1 MNENQILQK
10 LIEKQKITSEVL
22 SNLKTESAQT
32 GKNVDV
38 LLIEKGII
46 TEIELVQI
54 KAEIFNIPFVDLS
67 QVTVTDESLGM
78 LPVDTMKRYK
88 MIVFEKEG
96 FVMKVAMSDPFDIQ
110 AIGYVKS
117 KYPNYKRIETYISS
131 REQIFEII
139 DRKSSSL
146 IGESI
151 EESLSDYQGED
162 MEIQD
167 SGETVDASE
176 ANLSN
181 APIAKIVNTII
192 EFAAKNK
199 SSDIHI
205 EPLETK
211 TRVRYRIHGVMIEK
225 ISLPKK
231 IHQALVARIK
241 IMTKTMKIDVKR
253 APQDGRIPMKYKDRV
268 FDLRVSSLPTVYG
281 EKIVMRLLERGGKIP
296 ALENSGLRGPG
307 FKVYLDAI
315 TSTVGIIL
323 ITGPTG
329 SGKTQTLASTLLRIN
344 DPKVNI
350 ITLEDPVE
358 IRIDG
363 VNQVQVNPQ
372 AGLTF
377 AKGLRS
383 ILRQDPDIVLIGEI
397 RDTETAQLAVQA
409 SLTGHLVLATLHTNN
424 ASSALPRL
432 VDMGMENYLL
442 ASTIKAIVAQRLVR
456 TICPDC
462 ITALPLTKEVI
473 SDINTTLGNIEG
485 FNTESYLEAKCKQG
499 NLPAYYKC
507 PEVINGEKTYYTY
520 KGNGC
525 SKCNGTGYA
534 GRIGIFEVL
543 GMNES
548 IGRLL
553 MKNKPSSEIEAEA
566 VRHGMITM
574 VQDGYI
580 KALDGITTIEEVMR
594 VINT

>member
-10 LIEKQKITSEVL
+10 LVDKQKIDPNLLNT
-22 SNLKTESAQT
+22 LKTESAQT
-32 GKNVDV
+32 GKNIDALV
-38 LLIEKGII
+38 IEKGII

-67 QVTVTDESLGM
+67 QLTVTDENIGL

-96 FVMKVAMSDPFDIQ
+96 FVMKVAMADPFDIQ
-110 AIGYVKS
+110 AIDYIKS
-117 KYPNYKRIETYISS
+117 KYPNFKRIETYIAS
-131 REQIFEII
+131 REQIFDII

-151 EESLSDYQGED
+151 EESLSDYQGEE

-167 SGETVDASE
+167 SGDTVDASE
-176 ANLSN
+176 TNLSN
-181 APIAKIVNTII
+181 APVAKIVNTII

-205 EPLETK
+205 EPLENK
-211 TRVRYRIHGVMIEK
+211 TRVRYRIYGVMVEK

-231 IHQALVARIK
+231 IHPALVARIK

-296 ALENSGLRGPG
+296 QLENSGLRGPG
-307 FKVYLDAI
+307 FKIFLDAI

-397 RDTETAQLAVQA
+397 RDAETAQLAVQA

-424 ASSALPRL
+424 ASAALPRL
-432 VDMGMENYLL
+432 VDMGIENYLL
-442 ASTIKAIVAQRLVR
+442 ASTIKSIVAQRLVR
-456 TICPDC
+456 TICPFC
-462 ITALPLTKEVI
+462 ITAVPLEKEVI
-473 SDINTTLGNIEG
+473 NDINITLGNIEG
-485 FNTESYLEAKCKQG
+485 FNTAAYLDSKCKQG
-499 NLPAYYKC
+499 NLPSFYKC
-507 PEVINGEKTYYTY
+507 PEEVNGEKAYYVY
-520 KGNGC
+520 KGVGC

-534 GRIGIFEVL
+534 GRTGIFEVL
-543 GMNES
+543 GMNEA

-553 MKNKPSSEIEAEA
+553 MKNKPSSEIENEA
-566 VRHGMITM
+566 VRNGMITM

>member
-32 GKNVDV
+32 GKNIDV

-46 TEIELVQI
+46 TEIELVQA

-67 QVTVTDESLGM
+67 QITVTDETLGL

-88 MIVFEKEG
+88 MIIFEKDG
-96 FVMKVAMSDPFDIQ
+96 FVMKIAMSDPFDIQ
-110 AIGYVKS
+110 AIDYVKS

-139 DRKSSSL
+139 ERKSSSL

-151 EESLSDYQGED
+151 EESLSDYQGEE

-205 EPLETK
+205 EPLENK
-211 TRVRYRIHGVMIEK
+211 TRVRYRIHGVMVEK
-225 ISLPKK
+225 ITLPKK
-231 IHQALVARIK
+231 IHPALVARIK

-281 EKIVMRLLERGGKIP
+281 EKMVMRLLERGGKIP

-307 FKVYLDAI
+307 FRVYLDAI

-329 SGKTQTLASTLLRIN
+329 SGKTQSLASTLLRIN

-432 VDMGMENYLL
+432 VDMGIENYLFF
-442 ASTIKAIVAQRLVR
+442 S
-456 TICPDC
+456 
-462 ITALPLTKEVI
+462 
-473 SDINTTLGNIEG
+473 
-485 FNTESYLEAKCKQG
+485 F
-499 NLPAYYKC
+499 
-507 PEVINGEKTYYTY
+507 
-520 KGNGC
+520 
-525 SKCNGTGYA
+525 
-534 GRIGIFEVL
+534 VL
-543 GMNES
+543 LS
-548 IGRLL
+548 
-553 MKNKPSSEIEAEA
+553 
-566 VRHGMITM
+566 
-574 VQDGYI
+574 
-580 KALDGITTIEEVMR
+580 
-594 VINT
+594 